1 VLVSVVERVLF
12 DVDLVHGVDKRVLQG
27 AKDLQFPPYLEHLL
41 LVQVS
46 SADLPPR
53 VDLLV

>member
-1 VLVSVVERVLF
+1 MLVSVVERVLF